1 MTSNNEIIK
10 EKIQIF
16 PNPSNKYLNFSQK
29 SNFTIFDMFFREV
42 MNGENSDFISIERL
56 NRGTYF
62 IRISDTDQIVKL
74 IKI

>member
-1 MTSNNEIIK
+1 
-10 EKIQIF
+10 
-16 PNPSNKYLNFSQK
+16 
-29 SNFTIFDMFFREV
+29 MFFREV